1 MQPRSEIA
9 LPFLCRWRYRAFV
22 SFPEDT
28 MAIPKL
34 LRVKQVFD
42 TNRLQDAAGAVRS
55 GLMLT
60 LGSRIKPGARIA
72 VTAGSRGIHNLIPMT
87 RAAVDV
93 VKALDGQPFVVPA
106 MGSHGGATDAGQ
118 KQLLADLGISEQS
131 MGCPVVSSMEVEEI
145 GRTPGGEPVYLDRNA
160 FQADG
165 IIAINRV
172 KLHTIFRGDVESGL
186 CKILAVGLGKHR
198 GAQQIHRIGVVSIVV
213 ESARVILQNAKV
225 LAGVAVLENSRDE
238 TMEVHVVPAERFEST
253 DAALLKRAW
262 KILPRVPFDPLDVL
276 VVDEMGKNISGT
288 GMDTN
293 VIGIGSRVGG
303 KMTMG
308 TPAVSA
314 IVALDLTPE
323 THGNANGIGLADLT
337 TRRLVDAIDY
347 KATYTNVMTTRL
359 WAAGRLPLIMDTD
372 RLAIEAAIG
381 EASPDQ
387 IRFVRIKNTLHL
399 EELDI
404 SPALLPEAQQLGLTI
419 AGEPRDLAFDASGTI
434 APF

>member
-1 MQPRSEIA
+1 MV
-9 LPFLCRWRYRAFV
+9 L
-22 SFPEDT
+22 
-28 MAIPKL
+28 PKL
-34 LRVKQVFD
+34 LRVTQAFD
-42 TNRLQDAAGAVRS
+42 TTRLQEPVGAVRS
-55 GLMLT
+55 GLTLT
-60 LGSRIKPGARIA
+60 LGSRVKPGARVAI
-72 VTAGSRGIHNLIPMT
+72 TAGSRGIDNLIPMT
-87 RAAVDV
+87 RAAVDA
-93 VKALDGQPFVVPA
+93 VKALGGQPFIVPA

-131 MGCPVVSSMEVEEI
+131 MGCPVESSMEVVEI
-145 GRTPGGEPVYLDRNA
+145 GRTPGGVPVYLDRNA
-160 FQADG
+160 YQADG

-198 GAQQIHRIGVVSIVV
+198 GAQQIHRIGLVSVVV
-213 ESARVILQNAKV
+213 ESARVILHNAKV
-225 LAGVAVLENSRDE
+225 LAGVAILENSRDE

-308 TPAVSA
+308 TPFVSA
-314 IVALDLTPE
+314 IVALALTRE

-359 WAAGRLPLIMDTD
+359 WAAGRLPVVMDTD
-372 RLAIEAAIG
+372 RQAIEAAIG
-381 EASPDQ
+381 EAGPDEV
-387 IRFVRIKNTLHL
+387 RLVRIKNTLHL
-399 EELDI
+399 EALDI
-404 SPALLPEAQQLGLTI
+404 SPALLPEAQAFGLQI
-419 AGEPRDLAFDASGTI
+419 AGEPLEIAFDASGQI